1 VGEIDRVDMEATRG
15 RTRQG
20 LQGLGENPKARSTTR
35 AKSVEGFSYAA
46 LGWETT
52 EVEGEDDNSEFEP
65 TTANKGRA
73 KTARAPAAKR
83 VQKLPKTLVSDE
95 VQND

>member
-1 VGEIDRVDMEATRG
+1 MGEIDRVDMEATRG

-20 LQGLGENPKARSTTR
+20 LQGLGADPKARSTTR
-35 AKSVEGFSYAA
+35 VEGNSHAA

-65 TTANKGRA
+65 TTTNKGRA
-73 KTARAPAAKR
+73 KTPKAPAAKR
-83 VQKLPKTLVSDE
+83 VQNLPKTLVRGSS
-95 VQND
+95 